1 MTRLRDRGI
10 AVTAVTKATLGSP
23 EMVNA
28 WLQAGVSGL
37 GDSRIENI
45 EALREGAISALTT
58 LIRSPMLSQAE
69 RIVASADVSLN
80 TELEVVRAL
89 SVAATKRD
97 RNHGVVL
104 MVELGDLREGIM
116 PDLLIETVREVLGL
130 PNITFKGLGTNLA
143 CRSGVSP
150 DEANMA
156 TLSALA
162 DTIDATFGEIVEV
175 VSGGNSANLSW
186 ALSGAEIGRIND
198 LRFGEALLLGVEP
211 LHREPLPDLHTDA
224 ITLVAEVIE
233 SKTKPSQPWGEI
245 AQSAFGEVSPASNQG
260 EIVQSILAIGR
271 QDTDPDGLTPPPGIT
286 ILGASSDHLVVD
298 STPYAAPLSVGSEL
312 SFQLN
317 YSALLR
323 AMTSP
328 FISKVMSPLTT
339 TLRAES
345 GESSRA

>member
-1 MTRLRDRGI
+1 M
-10 AVTAVTKATLGSP
+10 
-23 EMVNA
+23 
-28 WLQAGVSGL
+28 
-37 GDSRIENI
+37 
-45 EALREGAISALTT
+45 
-58 LIRSPMLSQAE
+58 
-69 RIVASADVSLN
+69 
-80 TELEVVRAL
+80 
-89 SVAATKRD
+89 
-97 RNHGVVL
+97 
-104 MVELGDLREGIM
+104 
-116 PDLLIETVREVLGL
+116 
-130 PNITFKGLGTNLA
+130 
-143 CRSGVSP
+143 
-150 DEANMA
+150 
-156 TLSALA
+156 
-162 DTIDATFGEIVEV
+162 
-175 VSGGNSANLSW
+175 
-186 ALSGAEIGRIND
+186 
-198 LRFGEALLLGVEP
+198 
-211 LHREPLPDLHTDA
+211 
-224 ITLVAEVIE
+224 IE

-345 GESSRA
+345 AQNGLRSSRINVDKRLYVKVPMSKKAYYMKMNRMSMAQKKVQARRD